1 MFTADETR
9 ACLAGKWVMIFG
21 GSNAYSMIGGVLGL
35 ITQAPYDFP
44 RREWLNCT
52 YCDEWSG
59 APTIIDMIVAQ
70 NGTVVYSG
78 VPTWDGVWSPEAWQY
93 DPGLDPT
100 REAMMHKI
108 LDEAPLPSPE
118 DVRIT
123 WMYTRFFTAVHL
135 QTLSAW
141 SRVPF
146 MPAPEVHVNI
156 GVWYSACTWGWGGSP
171 CSEYAAIYEQDGG
184 YLNTFRRNYVGMLDA
199 FRTQSP
205 EINVLIRNQAY
216 YNPVEELPIFM
227 EEFLAQPTP
236 HNLTLL
242 NWDFVGPDWSY
253 VFEFPGVTVHPA
265 HLGSQLLFNQHLNFI
280 CPIPPVPIA
289 ASVGRWPQH
298 APCYGDASH
307 DYYVGVLEPGCWP
320 QGTYHELGDNLPP
333 PCRSGTASAHVWNPY
348 TLLYSGD
355 CVTLSCP
362 PNALGAPDCFC
373 QVGYRSS
380 IYWDAGAQAWGG
392 GCTQVACPV
401 HARLLAGAC
410 ECDAGYA
417 GNIYWSY
424 YGSVWRGACLPM
436 PCPLHA
442 TGSPDFCECNL
453 GYTGSISWNY
463 EFRAWASIC
472 FDALYPERT
481 TRTSISH
488 NRLRLQVP
496 CLRAQQPG
504 V

>member
-1 MFTADETR
+1 MITGEDTKSLLKMELAIIFLIANLWGSFGAPATPLCGPLAGQVPLERVQTDVGFDAFKIGGDQCHWHMFTADETR

-156 GVWYSACTWGWGGSP
+156 GVWYSACTWGWG
-171 CSEYAAIYEQDGG
+171 
-184 YLNTFRRNYVGMLDA
+184 TLD
-199 FRTQSP
+199 FDS
-205 EINVLIRNQAY
+205 NSFSLDVWM
-216 YNPVEELPIFM
+216 PI
-227 EEFLAQPTP
+227 
-236 HNLTLL
+236 
-242 NWDFVGPDWSY
+242 
-253 VFEFPGVTVHPA
+253 
-265 HLGSQLLFNQHLNFI
+265 
-280 CPIPPVPIA
+280 C
-289 ASVGRWPQH
+289 
-298 APCYGDASH
+298 
-307 DYYVGVLEPGCWP
+307 
-320 QGTYHELGDNLPP
+320 
-333 PCRSGTASAHVWNPY
+333 
-348 TLLYSGD
+348 
-355 CVTLSCP
+355 
-362 PNALGAPDCFC
+362 
-373 QVGYRSS
+373 
-380 IYWDAGAQAWGG
+380 
-392 GCTQVACPV
+392 
-401 HARLLAGAC
+401 
-410 ECDAGYA
+410 
-417 GNIYWSY
+417 
-424 YGSVWRGACLPM
+424 
-436 PCPLHA
+436 
-442 TGSPDFCECNL
+442 
-453 GYTGSISWNY
+453 
-463 EFRAWASIC
+463 
-472 FDALYPERT
+472 
-481 TRTSISH
+481 
-488 NRLRLQVP
+488 
-496 CLRAQQPG
+496 
-504 V
+504 